1 MFHKEG
7 VIIGTSPEPHHC
19 GGRHAARPGHSR
31 RTMSLVTSRMPYA
44 VSARAASNRTS
55 RARASSVV
63 GVSTRLRTSRRSR
76 PAVPTSAV
84 ATDKPASDRPS
95 LTKIIEKPPALL
107 SRGERTAAVPYY
119 DGAVDRPVLIND
131 AAREAIASSA
141 AKDFIALPTREDP
154 ALVRL
159 RDVLEKGWRVMEP
172 TGSGHA
178 GLWPELFEAG
188 ADLIKSQFPQ
198 FGDDD
203 AMEVLTG
210 TGWLDPSL
218 ESDAIDWVMRR
229 PEGHVVSSK
238 IHFATRLHRDPDS
251 WTNPKTPQRP
261 KDGWTDLAMPD
272 RDRYQY
278 RFVNIWIARS
288 AIDPTGQVWQSP
300 LVVCL
305 PRDGGEREWK
315 FEKRKI
321 SMDDT
326 EAEKEYNVRG
336 ITLNPKTWIPGTNRL
351 LRPLWQGGAGDAK
364 ASGKSTSG
372 DGFGGGEEELTA
384 EEIAKFE
391 FPELTSEDAH
401 SFVTGPAMVF
411 DSFDLWHGAARWEE
425 DKAFTDELRRI
436 DVKGRQPFHR
446 ARCSIEMRFRVRI
459 DMKADGAAKQWGPFA
474 SAVASGKF
482 RDDGLRDSEAKYDLA
497 KGVVAK

>member
-1 MFHKEG
+1 MFHQEG

-178 GLWPELFEAG
+178 GLWPELFDAG

-203 AMEVLTG
+203 AVEVLPG

-278 RFVNIWIARS
+278 RFVNIWVARS

-446 ARCSIEMRFRVRI
+446 ARCSIEMRFRVKI
-459 DMKADGAAKQWGPFA
+459 DMKADGAAKRWGPFA

>member
-1 MFHKEG
+1 
-7 VIIGTSPEPHHC
+7 
-19 GGRHAARPGHSR
+19 
-31 RTMSLVTSRMPYA
+31 MSLAASCTQSA
-44 VSARAASNRTS
+44 VATRAASSPASRPRATS
-55 RARASSVV
+55 SLR
-63 GVSTRLRTSRRSR
+63 VSTRSRTPGLRTARC
-76 PAVPTSAV
+76 VPHTRAV
-84 ATDKPASDRPS
+84 ATDKPANEKPRD
-95 LTKIIEKPPALL
+95 LTKVIEKPPALL
-107 SRGERTAAVPYY
+107 TCGERVATVPYY
-119 DGAVDRPVLIND
+119 DGGVDRKVLIND
-131 AAREAIASSA
+131 AAREAIGSVN

-154 ALVRL
+154 ALVHL
-159 RDVLEKGWRVMEP
+159 RDVLESGWRRMEP
-172 TGSGHA
+172 QGSGHA
-178 GLWPELFEAG
+178 GLWPELFDAG
-188 ADLIKSQFPQ
+188 AELIKSQFKHL
-198 FGDDD
+198 GDESCV
-203 AMEVLTG
+203 EVLPG

-218 ESDAIDWVMRR
+218 EDDAIDWVMRR

-305 PRDGGEREWK
+305 PKDGGEREWK

-321 SMDDT
+321 SMDDS
-326 EAEKEYNVRG
+326 EAEKEYNVKG

-351 LRPLWQGGAGDAK
+351 LRPLWQGSAEGN
-364 ASGKSTSG
+364 ASGKGTSG
-372 DGFGGGEEELTA
+372 DGFGGGEGELTA

-401 SFVTGPAMVF
+401 VFVTGPAMVF

-425 DKAFTDELRRI
+425 DKSFTDELRRI

-446 ARCSIEMRFRVRI
+446 ARCSIEMRFRVRV
-459 DMKADGAAKQWGPFA
+459 DMKAEAATERWGPFA
-474 SAVASGKF
+474 SAVASGKI
-482 RDDGLRDSEAKYDLA
+482 REDGLRDSEAKYDLA
-497 KGVVAK
+497 EGVVAK